1 MRLGGPEAGLGPAFL
16 EVEMPFVH
24 MEDIHKSFGKVVA
37 LRGVNFEVEENEIVG
52 LIGDNGAGK
61 STLIKILSGVF
72 LPTKGQIYIKG
83 EKVDLSTYSV
93 KKAREYGIETVFQDE
108 ALGYKQTI
116 WRNLFMGREPI
127 KFLGFLDIRKAIN
140 ETKRMMTEY
149 LKFRG
154 GGVAPWSIAN
164 NLSGGERQG
173 IAIGRAMY
181 FEAQLVILDEPAR
194 ALSIKEIDK
203 VLNFVRLLKER
214 GKACVYIS
222 HTIAHVYAISDRFV
236 ILDRGRVVGECR
248 KDQVSEKDLNEILAR
263 TFRIGGDSYGS
274 A

>member
-1 MRLGGPEAGLGPAFL
+1 MAF
-16 EVEMPFVH
+16 VRMV
-24 MEDIHKSFGKVVA
+24 DIHKYFGKVVA
-37 LRGVNFEVEENEIVG
+37 LRGVNFEVGENEVVG

-72 LPTKGQIYIKG
+72 PPTQGEIYIKG
-83 EKVDLSTYSV
+83 QKVDITTYSV
-93 KKAREYGIETVFQDE
+93 RKAREYGIETVFQDE

-116 WRNLFMGREPI
+116 WRNLFVGREPVR
-127 KFLGFLDIRKAIN
+127 KLGFLDIRKAVS
-140 ETKRMMTEY
+140 ETDKMMKEY

-154 GGVAPWSIAN
+154 GGIAPWSLARS
-164 NLSGGERQG
+164 LSGGERQG

-181 FEAQLVILDEPAR
+181 FEAQLVILDEPTR
-194 ALSIKEIDK
+194 ALSVKEIGK
-203 VLNFVRLLKER
+203 VLRFVEELKER

-236 ILDRGRVVGECR
+236 ILDRGQVVGEYR
-248 KDQVSEKDLNEILAR
+248 KDEISEAELNTILVR
-263 TFRIGGDSYGS
+263 TFRMEGLPYAD